1 MKPNKYTVLLIPD
14 NESEGKSFSFRRS
27 WLLLSVFTII
37 SIFTIILFAGYLLI
51 PKSIE
56 YQKMKEDYN
65 TLAAERLKVMELSHD
80 LQRLQQMDELLRK
93 NLGSDNDIYSFTG
106 DLDSISGVSSINNR
120 SSEYST
126 NQISNIPTKAP
137 IDGYITQRMII
148 RPHIWKSNH
157 YGIDISVKE
166 GDPVVASAS
175 GVVIFSG
182 WSTDL
187 GNMLII
193 YHGNDYFTFYGHNQ
207 VNLVEKRD
215 IVKRGDVISLAGNT
229 GISSGPHLHFEV
241 WEGSNPLDPLEFFPE
256 YNEKNLSVE

>member
-14 NESEGKSFSFRRS
+14 NDSDGKSFSFRRS
-27 WLLLSVFTII
+27 WLLLIIFAAI
-37 SIFTIILFAGYLLI
+37 SIFTIILFAGYFLI

-56 YQKMKEDYN
+56 YQKIKEDYN

-93 NLGSDNDIYSFTG
+93 NLGSDD
-106 DLDSISGVSSINNR
+106 DLDSIGGVSSINNR

-137 IDGYITQRMII
+137 IDGYITQRMIF

-256 YNEKNLSVE
+256 YNEKNLSIE

>member
-14 NESEGKSFSFRRS
+14 NDSDGKSFSFRRS
-27 WLLLSVFTII
+27 WLLLIIFAAI
-37 SIFTIILFAGYLLI
+37 SIFTIILFAGYFLI

-56 YQKMKEDYN
+56 YQKIKEDYN

-93 NLGSDNDIYSFTG
+93 NLGSDD

>member
-1 MKPNKYTVLLIPD
+1 
-14 NESEGKSFSFRRS
+14 
-27 WLLLSVFTII
+27 
-37 SIFTIILFAGYLLI
+37 
-51 PKSIE
+51 
-56 YQKMKEDYN
+56 
-65 TLAAERLKVMELSHD
+65 
-80 LQRLQQMDELLRK
+80 
-93 NLGSDNDIYSFTG
+93 
-106 DLDSISGVSSINNR
+106 
-120 SSEYST
+120 
-126 NQISNIPTKAP
+126 
-137 IDGYITQRMII
+137 MIV

-166 GDPVVASAS
+166 GEPVVASAS
-175 GVVIFSG
+175 GVVIFSN

-187 GNMLII
+187 GNMVII

-241 WEGSNPLDPLEFFPE
+241 WEGSNPLDPLNFFPE

>member
-93 NLGSDNDIYSFTG
+93 NLGSDG

>member
-1 MKPNKYTVLLIPD
+1 MKPSKYTVLLIPD
-14 NESEGKSFSFRRS
+14 NESDGKSFSFNRS
-27 WLLLSVFTII
+27 WLFLIIVIII
-37 SIFTIILFAGYLLI
+37 SLFSIIIFAGYFFI

-65 TLAAERLKVMELSHD
+65 KLAMERVKVMGLFHD

-93 NLGSDNDIYSFTG
+93 NLGSEVDLSSFENG
-106 DLDSISGVSSINNR
+106 LDSLSEASIINNHNNQ
-120 SSEYST
+120 YST

-166 GDPVVASAS
+166 GAPVVASAS

-187 GNMLII
+187 GNMVII

-207 VNLVEKRD
+207 VNLVDKRD
-215 IVKRGDVISLAGNT
+215 IVNRGDVISLAGNT

-241 WEGSNPLDPLEFFPE
+241 WEGSNPLDPLNFFPE

>member
-14 NESEGKSFSFRRS
+14 NDSDGKSFSFRRS
-27 WLLLSVFTII
+27 WLLLIIFAAI
-37 SIFTIILFAGYLLI
+37 SIFTIILFAGYFLI

-56 YQKMKEDYN
+56 YQKIKEDYN

-93 NLGSDNDIYSFTG
+93 NLGSDD

-137 IDGYITQRMII
+137 IDGYITQRMIF

-256 YNEKNLSVE
+256 YNEKNLSIE

>member
-1 MKPNKYTVLLIPD
+1 MKPYKYTVLLIPD
-14 NESEGKSFSFRRS
+14 NETEGKSFSFNRS
-27 WLLLSVFTII
+27 WLYIFAIITISFI
-37 SIFTIILFAGYLLI
+37 GIIILAGYFFI
-51 PKSIE
+51 PKSAE

-65 TLAAERLKVMELSHD
+65 KLAMERVKVMDLFQD
-80 LQRLQQMDELLRK
+80 LQRLKQMDELLRK
-93 NLGSDNDIYSFTG
+93 NLGSEVDVSSFQNG
-106 DLDSISGVSSINNR
+106 LDSLSDTSIVNNQ
-120 SSEYST
+120 YST
-126 NQISNIPTKAP
+126 NQIFNIPTKAP
-137 IDGYITQRMII
+137 IDGYITQRMIM

-166 GDPVVASAS
+166 GAPVVASAS

-187 GNMLII
+187 GNMVII

-207 VNLVEKRD
+207 VNLVDKRD
-215 IVKRGDVISLAGNT
+215 IVNRGDVISLAGNT

-241 WEGSNPLDPLEFFPE
+241 WEGSNPLDPLNFFPE

>member
-14 NESEGKSFSFRRS
+14 NDSDGKSFSFRRS
-27 WLLLSVFTII
+27 WLLLIIFAVI
-37 SIFTIILFAGYLLI
+37 SIFTIILFAGYFLI

-56 YQKMKEDYN
+56 YQKIKEDYN

-93 NLGSDNDIYSFTG
+93 NLGSDD

-256 YNEKNLSVE
+256 YNEKNLSIE

>member
-1 MKPNKYTVLLIPD
+1 MKPSKYTVLLIPD
-14 NESEGKSFSFRRS
+14 NESEGKSFSFNRS
-27 WLLLSVFTII
+27 WLFLIIVITILLFSII
-37 SIFTIILFAGYLLI
+37 IFAGYFFI
-51 PKSIE
+51 PRSIE

-65 TLAAERLKVMELSHD
+65 KLAMERVKVMELFHD

-93 NLGSDNDIYSFTG
+93 NLGSEVDLSSFENG
-106 DLDSISGVSSINNR
+106 LDSLSEASIINNHNNQ
-120 SSEYST
+120 YST

-187 GNMLII
+187 GNMVII

-207 VNLVEKRD
+207 VNLVDKRD
-215 IVKRGDVISLAGNT
+215 IVNRGDVISLAGNT

-241 WEGSNPLDPLEFFPE
+241 WEGSNPLDPLNFFPE

>member
-27 WLLLSVFTII
+27 WLLLIIFAAI
-37 SIFTIILFAGYLLI
+37 SIFTIILFAGYFLI

-56 YQKMKEDYN
+56 YQKIKEDYN

-93 NLGSDNDIYSFTG
+93 NLGSDD

>member
-56 YQKMKEDYN
+56 FKKMKEDYN

-106 DLDSISGVSSINNR
+106 DLDLSLI
-120 SSEYST
+120 
-126 NQISNIPTKAP
+126 
-137 IDGYITQRMII
+137 
-148 RPHIWKSNH
+148 HI
-157 YGIDISVKE
+157 
-166 GDPVVASAS
+166 
-175 GVVIFSG
+175 
-182 WSTDL
+182 
-187 GNMLII
+187 
-193 YHGNDYFTFYGHNQ
+193 
-207 VNLVEKRD
+207 
-215 IVKRGDVISLAGNT
+215 
-229 GISSGPHLHFEV
+229 
-241 WEGSNPLDPLEFFPE
+241 
-256 YNEKNLSVE
+256 

>member
-14 NESEGKSFSFRRS
+14 NDSDGKSFSFRRS
-27 WLLLSVFTII
+27 WLLLIIFAAI
-37 SIFTIILFAGYLLI
+37 SIFTIILFAGYFLI

-56 YQKMKEDYN
+56 YQKIKEDYN

-93 NLGSDNDIYSFTG
+93 NLGSDD

-256 YNEKNLSVE
+256 YNEKNLSIE

>member
-14 NESEGKSFSFRRS
+14 NDSDGKSFSFRRS
-27 WLLLSVFTII
+27 WLLLIIFAVI
-37 SIFTIILFAGYLLI
+37 SIFTIILFAGYFLI

-56 YQKMKEDYN
+56 YQKIKEDYN

-93 NLGSDNDIYSFTG
+93 NLGSDG

-256 YNEKNLSVE
+256 YNEKNLSIE